1 MLEQSQRQQRVADLI
16 QRELATLIQLEVD
29 DPRIGMVSVTGVEV
43 SRDLAY
49 ANVYVTILN
58 SASGV
63 EDSRLGELP
72 AGDLDNLEIEESVKA
87 LNKAAGY
94 LRSLLARR
102 LKLRLTPKLRF
113 HFDGSVSGGNKLSSL
128 IDKALEADRNLHS

>member
-16 QRELATLIQLEVD
+16 QRELAMLIQLEVD

-72 AGDLDNLEIEESVKA
+72 AGDLDNLEIE
-87 LNKAAGY
+87 
-94 LRSLLARR
+94 
-102 LKLRLTPKLRF
+102 
-113 HFDGSVSGGNKLSSL
+113 
-128 IDKALEADRNLHS
+128 